1 MHLRMLW
8 FDFDILTPLS
18 PAPAAAPAI
27 APSRP
32 AVDFQFL
39 FARSFLIIIPM
50 LTRCCWRQRI
60 FLAAFLSSSIF
71 FFSIFFLLFTNFRF
85 EVALAAI
92 EALSLKAEIFRFIRF
107 ELCCVDCRFRSI
119 RRMRNVVL
127 QHILNIL
134 MYIVSSHELCHR
146 LRWGIKRNFVNF
158 RPCMQ

>member
-1 MHLRMLW
+1 MLW
-8 FDFDILTPLS
+8 FDFDILTPLA
-18 PAPAAAPAI
+18 PAPAPAI

-60 FLAAFLSSSIF
+60 FLAAFLSSSIL
-71 FFSIFFLLFTNFRF
+71 SSFFLLCANFRF
-85 EVALAAI
+85 EVGLAAI
-92 EALSLKAEIFRFIRF
+92 EALSLKAEIFRLIRF
-107 ELCCVDCRFRSI
+107 ELCHVDCSFRSI

-127 QHILNIL
+127 QHIFNIL
-134 MYIVSSHELCHR
+134 MYILSSHELCHR
-146 LRWGIKRNFVNF
+146 LRWAIKRNLVNF